1 MSSTKYFTDD
11 FKAAPYWWDAL
22 PPRIAELADIPST
35 ADVVVVGAGLTG
47 TSAATT
53 LARGGRDVV
62 ILEQEHPGYG
72 ASTRNAGFVG
82 RHFKHSLTE
91 LLKKFDQPTALSYFH
106 ELQRI
111 FDFTVDMIKSEGLN
125 CGLQENGRFI
135 AAMNQPDFDT
145 LKAEYALRDR
155 LLNEEFSVV
164 ENGGATE
171 YRSPRVVG
179 GILLREQAAIHPGLY
194 ANAMA
199 QRARSAGAKII
210 STTPMLGLRRSGE
223 KFVVSTPRG
232 EIVCKDVLI
241 ATNGYSGDAVKWV
254 KRRLIPIRSY
264 IVATEPLPKN
274 LLEELLPHNRTYT
287 DRRQASNYLRLST
300 DGTRIVFGGQTGA
313 EWESQPELS
322 GLKVREEM
330 VGIFPQLADVK
341 LSHSWSGRCAGT
353 IDLIPKLGMKN
364 GVHFA
369 LAYCFSGNALAPY
382 LGHHAALRILGE
394 PKQEIAFEARS
405 FHAIPFYNGNPWFLP
420 LVKKYYEWADR
431 RR

>member
-1 MSSTKYFTDD
+1 MASTKHFTDD

-22 PPRIAELADIPST
+22 APRTLEQIDVPPT

-53 LARGGRDVV
+53 LARAGRDVV
-62 ILEQEHPGYG
+62 VVEREYPGYG

-82 RHFKHSLTE
+82 RHFKHSLTD
-91 LLKKFDQPTALSYFH
+91 LLKKFDQTTALSYFH

-111 FDFTVDMIKSEGLN
+111 FDFTIDMIKSEGLD

-145 LKAEYALRDR
+145 LKAEYALRGK
-155 LLNEEFSVV
+155 LLDEEFSIV
-164 ENGGATE
+164 EDGGETE
-171 YRSPRVVG
+171 YRSPKVVG
-179 GILLREQAAIHPGLY
+179 GVLLREQAAIHPGLY
-194 ANAMA
+194 ASAMA
-199 QRARSAGAKII
+199 KRAVAAGARII
-210 STTPMLGLRRSGE
+210 SGTAMLGLRRSGE
-223 KFVVSTPRG
+223 KFIVSTERG
-232 EIVCKDVLI
+232 DIVCNDVLI

-254 KRRLIPIRSY
+254 RRRLIPIRSY
-264 IVATEPLPKN
+264 IVATEPLPQAM
-274 LLEELLPHNRTYT
+274 LDELLPHNRTYT
-287 DRRQASNYLRLST
+287 DRRKASNYLRLST

-313 EWESQPELS
+313 ELEDQPEQS
-322 GLKVREEM
+322 GLKVRDEM
-330 VGIFPQLADVK
+330 IGIFPQLADVR

-353 IDLIPKLGMKN
+353 IDLIPKLGVKN

-382 LGHHAALRILGE
+382 LGHHAALRILG
-394 PKQEIAFEARS
+394 QGSQDIAFEARS
-405 FHAIPFYNGNPWFLP
+405 FHAIPFYNGNPWFMP

-431 RR
+431 LR